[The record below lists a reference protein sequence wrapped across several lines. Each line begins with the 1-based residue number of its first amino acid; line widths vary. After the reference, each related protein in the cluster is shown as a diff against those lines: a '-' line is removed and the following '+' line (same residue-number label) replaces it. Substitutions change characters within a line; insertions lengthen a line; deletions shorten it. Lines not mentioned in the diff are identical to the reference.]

1 MSRTASRYQR
11 GLSYEP
17 GMSESRYRPERA
29 AVDLGQV
36 GSYTGVT
43 PIPGVGPDGGGVVA
57 PLENGGGNG
66 LGAGGNMLAGL
77 ALTALS
83 NPRVTNFLTDQV
95 RGTSNT
101 TPTTNWIAMG
111 GDGSPSAF
119 SWDPSTWVEPPYYPP
134 APPSGPPTPGGEA
147 SGSSWV
153 DPSAV
158 SPDGG
163 ASVGDGF
170 GAMDGGLSD
179 GGAGG
184 GWFSG
189 LQGMAYEPGLTGLD
203 GIVGSGLM
211 GGGFD
216 IFSGAATLGAGALGN
231 WVAGNAGY
239 ENGRDPLGRQIGSGL
254 GSAVG
259 GLFLGPVGAFL
270 GAQLGGAIGGQFGP
284 QATVGG
290 NWGTLNA
297 YTPGA
302 GWSSHTGADNGGQAN
317 PEFSQ
322 AFQNALLAYAQSQGM
337 EINPLNN
344 AMYTVGQFT
353 GNGPNAPGAGYYYQP
368 GAGPL
373 EGVQQFF
380 TGDLS
385 APSQFTGTTGTYG
398 DAMLSTA
405 FKDLAS
411 QGFWMPIGTAL
422 TGDALQ
428 AELGNRAA
436 AAEAGRA
443 AQWAGLEANA
453 GPGN

>member
-29 AVDLGQV
+29 SVDMGNI
-36 GSYTGVT
+36 GDYTGVS
-43 PIPGVGPDGGGVVA
+43 PIPGGGGDGGVFA
-57 PLENGGGNG
+57 PLEGGTGNNLG
-66 LGAGGNMLAGL
+66 SGTNMLLGA
-77 ALTALS
+77 ALTALT
-83 NPRVTNFLTDQV
+83 NPRVTNYLTDQI

-101 TPTTNWIAMG
+101 QPQTNWIAMG
-111 GDGSPSAF
+111 GDGSPSGS
-119 SWDPSTWVEPPYYPP
+119 SWDPSTWVEPPSYPP

-147 SGSSWV
+147 SGSGWI
-153 DPSAV
+153 DPSGAA
-158 SPDGG
+158 DGG

-170 GAMDGGLSD
+170 GAMDGGLEGA
-179 GGAGG
+179 GGAG

-189 LQGMAYEPGLTGLD
+189 LRGMAYDPGLTGLD

-216 IFSGAATLGAGALGN
+216 MFSGAATLGAGALGN

-239 ENGRDPLGRQIGSGL
+239 ENGRDPLGRQIGAGL
-254 GSAVG
+254 GSTVG
-259 GLFLGPVGAFL
+259 GIFLGPVGAFL

-284 QATVGG
+284 QGTVGG

-317 PEFSQ
+317 PAFST
-322 AFQNALLAYAQSQGM
+322 AFHNALLAYAQQQGM
-337 EINPLNN
+337 EVNPLNN

-353 GNGPNAPGAGYYYQP
+353 GNGPNAPGAGYYYQS
-368 GAGPL
+368 GAGPW
-373 EGVQQFF
+373 EGVQRFF

-385 APSQFTGTTGTYG
+385 GANDTYGTYG
-398 DAMLSTA
+398 NAMLNVA
-405 FKDLAS
+405 YNDLAG
-411 QGFWMPIGTAL
+411 QGFWTPIGTAL

-428 AELGNRAA
+428 TELGNRAA